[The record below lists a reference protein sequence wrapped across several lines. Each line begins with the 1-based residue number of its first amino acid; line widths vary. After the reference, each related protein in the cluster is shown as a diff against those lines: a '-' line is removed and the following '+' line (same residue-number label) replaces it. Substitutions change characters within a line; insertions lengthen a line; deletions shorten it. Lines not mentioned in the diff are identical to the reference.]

1 MNDKHKKILRL
12 VLLGGILLLAIG
24 CGLASCK
31 KTKAY
36 DKIEPVIQSGSAIVC
51 IYSRQLGKTANG
63 FGLMGHNL
71 ANDFSVGDDI
81 DLATYE
87 NLYDDLFIYGF
98 TNRAGYTDLVIYF
111 YNTIIQGVNTL
122 NMGYFIGNEGVIQV
136 IGTHQFSVSITDYY
150 ILVNFTPGGQYVNY
164 CIVQFNE
171 PTTPQASN
179 TMTVYG
185 GISQIQMLS
194 EVYTDYDYED
204 ERSVYLYER
213 TTTHYNEVMTLTGAP
228 NLPIEYLVYGYNTE
242 LSPMYEW
249 ITSIKRVGFNGGY
262 NVGYQD
268 GFGANDAESYQQG
281 YNVGYQEG
289 QNDGYN
295 VGYQEGQS
303 GSNAVSKA
311 INVLSSIFGTIGAI
325 FSIELFPGIT
335 IGIFLLVP
343 LFFGVLGLILW
354 IWRHN

>member
-1 MNDKHKKILRL
+1 MKNKKLFKI
-12 VLLGGILLLAIG
+12 ILLIAIILLAVG

-31 KTKAY
+31 KTNAY
-36 DKIEPVIQSGSAIVC
+36 DEIEPVVQSGSAIVC

-81 DLATYE
+81 DMTTYE
-87 NLYDDLFIYGF
+87 NMYDDLFVYGF

-111 YNTIIQGVNTL
+111 YNEIIQGVNTF
-122 NMGYFIGNEGVIQV
+122 NMGYFIGNEGVLQV

-150 ILVNFTPGGQYVNY
+150 ILVNFTPGQQYVNY

-171 PTTPQASN
+171 PTTPQERN
-179 TMTVYG
+179 TMSVYG
-185 GISQIQMLS
+185 GISQIAMLS

-204 ERSVYLYER
+204 ERPVYLYER

-228 NLPIEYLVYGYNTE
+228 NIPIEYLIYGYNNE

-249 ITSIKRVGFNGGY
+249 ITSIKRVGFYGGY

-268 GFGANDAESYQQG
+268 GLDANDTQAYQEG
-281 YNVGYQEG
+281 YNVGYQLG
-289 QNDGYN
+289 QTEGYN
-295 VGYQEGQS
+295 TGYQAGVS
-303 GSNAVSKA
+303 GDNAVSSF
-311 INVLSSIFGTIGAI
+311 INILTSIFTGIGAI
-325 FSIELFPGIT
+325 FSIELFPNIT
-335 IGIFLLVP
+335 IGLFLLVP

>member
-1 MNDKHKKILRL
+1 MKEHKFKIRWLIYIA
-12 VLLGGILLLAIG
+12 ILLMAVG
-24 CGLASCK
+24 CGIASCK

-36 DKIEPVIQSGSAIVC
+36 DEIEPVVQSGSAIVC
-51 IYSRQLGKTANG
+51 IYARQLGKTANG

-81 DLATYE
+81 DMATFE
-87 NLYDDLFIYGF
+87 SMYDDLFVYGF

-111 YNTIIQGVNTL
+111 YNEIIQGVNTF

-150 ILVNFTPGGQYVNY
+150 ILVNFTPGQQNVNY

-171 PTTPQASN
+171 PTTTFERN
-179 TMTVYG
+179 TMSVYG
-185 GISQIQMLS
+185 GISQIPMIS

-204 ERSVYLYER
+204 ERPVYLYER

-228 NLPIEYLVYGYNTE
+228 NLPIEYLIYGYNNE
-242 LSPMYEW
+242 LSTLYEW

-268 GFGANDAESYQQG
+268 GLDANDIQSYQQG

-289 QNDGYN
+289 QNYGYN

-311 INVLSSIFGTIGAI
+311 VNVLSSIFGAIGAI

-335 IGIFLLVP
+335 LGIFFLVP